1 MKPIEQFSDLELKA
15 LKSDIYESNAQN
27 NQNLQEINNEIQRRA
42 KEAQLQAQKVAK
54 EVIEKTDDNNQ
65 EPKV

>member
-65 EPKV
+65 EPQV